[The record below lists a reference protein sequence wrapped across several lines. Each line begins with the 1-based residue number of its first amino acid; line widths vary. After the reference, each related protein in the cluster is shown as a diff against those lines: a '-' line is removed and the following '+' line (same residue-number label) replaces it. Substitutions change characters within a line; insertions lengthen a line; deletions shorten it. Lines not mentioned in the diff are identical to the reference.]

1 MLTAMVVFCY
11 LNLFK
16 VTSCKYPR
24 CVIIEI
30 NSHSHIYV
38 QTNRDT
44 DTLKPDAPSPQ
55 LYVRFD
61 WISCVYSVTFKAAN
75 SFEGL
80 SLHAKGCK
88 AGSVGY
94 TQEQTEAMQPS
105 TVWR

>member
-1 MLTAMVVFCY
+1 MRSIPIRTFM
-11 LNLFK
+11 FK
-16 VTSCKYPR
+16 QT
-24 CVIIEI
+24 ETQT
-30 NSHSHIYV
+30 HS
-38 QTNRDT
+38 QTGCNGPH
-44 DTLKPDAPSPQ
+44 LH
-55 LYVRFD
+55 VRFD
-61 WISCVYSVTFKAAN
+61 WIWCVYSVTFKAAN